1 MEAILDLYAAA
12 YDPARPVIGFDEFPY
27 QLVAEKRLPLP
38 LQSGKPA
45 RYDYEYR
52 RMGTCNLFMF
62 FQPRAGWRH
71 VKVTER
77 RTKQDFA
84 HCMRDLVDVHFPEAE
99 VIRVVLDNLNTH
111 TPASLYETFTPAE
124 ARRILRKLEF
134 HYTPRHAS
142 WLNIAEIEISVLD
155 RQCLDRRLPEIVLVH
170 SEVAAWEDRRNH
182 QRATV
187 DWQFTS
193 TKARSKLQY
202 LYPSIS

>member
-84 HCMRDLVDVHFPEAE
+84 HCMRDLVEVHFPEAE
-99 VIRVVLDNLNTH
+99 VVRVVLDNLNTH
-111 TPASLYETFTPAE
+111 TPGSLYETFAPAE
-124 ARRILRKLEF
+124 ARRILRKLEL

-155 RQCLDRRLPEIVLVH
+155 RQCLDRRLPEIVRVV
-170 SEVAAWEDRRNH
+170 SEVGAWEDRRNQ

-187 DWQFTS
+187 NWNFTS
-193 TKARSKLQY
+193 AKARSKLQY